1 MTERQRQRKR
11 HTQAERE
18 RDAHREIKRHR
29 EREEKESAIANLST
43 RHQLIHERS
52 ITSEGL
58 RDVHV
63 RGRRHSS
70 VPKSG
75 GVWASKAENNY

>member
-1 MTERQRQRKR
+1 MRTTERQRQRKR
-11 HTQAERE
+11 QTQAERE

-58 RDVHV
+58 RDV

-70 VPKSG
+70 VTKRG